1 MIGIQAISTWYPGDE
16 IIVND
21 LLKGM
26 TLDDQ
31 ELTFFQSAGIT
42 HIHQAAGFT
51 SFDLACGAS
60 RRLLADH
67 QLDPGKIDLII
78 YIKSRLPEHFISS
91 EASRLQHEIKATQAM
106 AHSISDLGCADS
118 SMALKQAADFL
129 TANPDA
135 ENVLI
140 AYGCKPYTPNRLRV
154 PVTIHGDGGMA
165 AWITRTS
172 RHRLM
177 DIQFRMEGR
186 YWDLF
191 KVDYRD
197 KVFQDFTEDCLD
209 YRVYGFD
216 LAIESRNRFQ
226 EMNESLLQRNEL
238 DKKDIR
244 HYLLQ
249 NISVRA
255 FEYYESAL
263 DIQFSPVCRYNLS
276 RYGHLGPA
284 DILQNLLTGT
294 DNGIFNKG
302 ELIMIMNNS
311 PAAMWSSMLVEC

>member
-1 MIGIQAISTWYPGDE
+1 MIGIQAISTYYPGGE
-16 IIVND
+16 RIVND
-21 LLKGM
+21 LLKNM
-26 TLDDQ
+26 ALDDQ
-31 ELTFFQSAGIT
+31 ALTFFQSAGIT
-42 HIHQAAGFT
+42 HIHEADGFT

-60 RRLLADH
+60 RRLLEDH
-67 QLDPGKIDLII
+67 QLDPEKIDLII
-78 YIKSRLPEHFISS
+78 YIKSRLPEHLISS
-91 EASRLQHEIKATQAM
+91 EASRLQYELKATQAK
-106 AHSISDLGCADS
+106 AFSISDLGCADS
-118 SMALKQAADFL
+118 SMALKQAVDFL

-140 AYGCKPYTPNRLRV
+140 AFGCKPYTPNRLRV
-154 PVTIHGDGGMA
+154 PVTIHGDGGVA

-172 RHRLM
+172 RHRLI
-177 DIQFRMEGR
+177 DIQFQLEGR

-191 KVDYRD
+191 KVEYKDRLFD
-197 KVFQDFTEDCLD
+197 DFTEDCLD
-209 YRVYGFD
+209 HRVYGFD
-216 LAIESRNRFQ
+216 LAIESRNRFR
-226 EMNESLLQRNEL
+226 EINESLLQRNDL
-238 DKKDIR
+238 HQKDIR

-249 NISVRA
+249 NISARA

-302 ELIMIMNNS
+302 ELLMIMNNS
-311 PAAMWSSMLVEC
+311 PAAMWSTILIEC